1 MTAVSFG
8 SDDHPGGVLAAIC
21 KAAVM
26 AHWMPGVGL
35 CVHQPQQP
43 SIRVAAFGGDRGFD
57 GLQLDPCSFRA
68 HVREW
73 IVRDGIGLGHL
84 DQPLGSV
91 TLDLF
96 TDGSTGLHSAGL
108 AERRLDDDHS
118 VMAFPTL
125 TLANPQAQA
134 RRLRT
139 DAQLQPDSLPAL
151 INVADDIDLAVS
163 FVHCTFDHHHATAR
177 DQVIDALFDVMAVCS
192 ADEVEGVLAR

>member
-1 MTAVSFG
+1 MTAVSFRG
-8 SDDHPGGVLAAIC
+8 DDHPGGVLAAIS

-35 CVHQPQQP
+35 CLHQPQQP
-43 SIRVAAFGGDRGFD
+43 SIRVAAFGDDIDFD
-57 GLQLDPCSFRA
+57 GVHLDPCSFRA

-84 DQPLGSV
+84 DQPLGDV

-96 TDGSTGLHSAGL
+96 TDGATELHAAGF

-118 VMAFPTL
+118 VMAFPILSL
-125 TLANPQAQA
+125 TNPQAQA

-139 DAQLQPDSLPAL
+139 DAQGQPERRPIL
-151 INVADDIDLAVS
+151 ISVSDDIDLAVS
-163 FVHCTFDHHHATAR
+163 FVHCTFNHRHATERTHVA
-177 DQVIDALFDVMAVCS
+177 DGLLDVMALCS
-192 ADEVEGVLAR
+192 ADEVEGVLAS